1 MAHALLRIVG
11 FGWLRGLYVSGDHG
25 AQRFRARLAPPNRWR
40 EKRQPGRVE
49 LPSIPGSEERRCA
62 ARRVRGAD
70 LFDQLVRREQVF
82 DGFVL
87 QLFRFKTNGLSEGA
101 VGRDDG
107 AVYTEDYD

>member
-1 MAHALLRIVG
+1 
-11 FGWLRGLYVSGDHG
+11 
-25 AQRFRARLAPPNRWR
+25 
-40 EKRQPGRVE
+40 
-49 LPSIPGSEERRCA
+49 
-62 ARRVRGAD
+62 VRGAD